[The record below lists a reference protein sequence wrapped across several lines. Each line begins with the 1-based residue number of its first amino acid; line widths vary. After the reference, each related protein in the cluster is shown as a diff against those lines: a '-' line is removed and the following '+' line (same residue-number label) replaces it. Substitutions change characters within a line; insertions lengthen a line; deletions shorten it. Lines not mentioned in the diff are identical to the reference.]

1 MMSVLK
7 AEEIKNSIINEPFKN
22 DEPCNKERNAS
33 ELKDSLERI
42 NSRLKGVKKR
52 CGLAD

>member
-1 MMSVLK
+1 MSILK
-7 AEEIKNSIINEPFKN
+7 AEEIRNNIINEPFQN
-22 DEPCNKERNAS
+22 DDPCNKERNAR
-33 ELKDSLERI
+33 ELKDSLESI